1 MYAIERID
9 INSTNFYCDNVQHNI
24 NSHLDLN
31 K

>member
-9 INSTNFYCDNVQHNI
+9 INSTNFYCDKGQLNI
-24 NSHLDLN
+24 SSLLGLN